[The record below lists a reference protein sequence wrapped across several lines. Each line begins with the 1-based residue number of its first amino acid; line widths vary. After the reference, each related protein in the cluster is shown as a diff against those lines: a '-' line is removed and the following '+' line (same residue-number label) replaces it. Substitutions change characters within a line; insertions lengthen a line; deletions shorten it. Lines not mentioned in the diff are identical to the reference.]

1 MAATVFIVFFIREFN
16 LVSRSTPSHFLPLIL
31 FFLKKQQ
38 QIIHLTLRQNYENVW
53 CNYLIAFFAPIYSS
67 FEHEDRIEMIITIIK
82 HQYK

>member
-31 FFLKKQQ
+31 FFLEKK
-38 QIIHLTLRQNYENVW
+38 QIIHLTLHQNYENVW
-53 CNYLIAFFAPIYSS
+53 CNYLIAFFAPTCSL
-67 FEHEDRIEMIITIIK
+67 FEHEGRIEMVTTIIK